1 MEIEKK
7 SFISTKRQL
16 KDELSFYEALKMLNR
31 FDEYLPFDDHLS
43 FLDAVKMQS
52 SNSFGY
58 STCSSNLVINC
69 SL

>member
-52 SNSFGY
+52 SN
-58 STCSSNLVINC
+58 
-69 SL
+69 